1 MLTALINRL
10 TEYFKIKAEQIKLQ
24 VIGHVAKL
32 LSHVIVFS
40 LLAILGLFLVFFVSF
55 AMGSLLNEIFESNY
69 LGHLTIAGVYFLLI
83 LIIALL
89 SKTGRIQDW
98 LEQAILKMSDH
109 IEEDE
114 DE

>member
-10 TEYFKIKAEQIKLQ
+10 TEYLKIKAEQIKLQ

-40 LLAILGLFLVFFVSF
+40 LLAFLGLFLVFFVSF
-55 AMGSLLNEIFESNY
+55 AMGSLLNEVFASSY

-83 LIIALL
+83 LILALL
-89 SKTGRIQDW
+89 SKTGRVQGW
-98 LEQAILKMSDH
+98 LEQLILKVSDQ